1 MHYVIIRDDDT
12 FAFTPPACLERI
24 YRPFLDMGMPVCLA
38 TIPEART
45 NVRTPDGL
53 LEGYLT
59 SGGGRDVGLAPI
71 GLGRGLVDY
80 IQAEACYD
88 VVQHGCHHDIFEFG
102 GSDRQELARRLDRG
116 ARALHDAGFQK
127 PHAFVAPYDRMSR
140 AAFVEVSARF
150 AVISTGWFEAGRVPA
165 RWWVAYA
172 LRKLGRKRHWSAG
185 GCHLLSHPGC
195 LLSYHRDRAGMM
207 DSVRAAVEGSKL
219 TVLVSHWWEFFR
231 GGIPDVELIAKI
243 HEVAD
248 WISSRPDIQ
257 VVTFSDVA
265 GGRVHL
271 N

>member
-1 MHYVIIRDDDT
+1 
-12 FAFTPPACLERI
+12 
-24 YRPFLDMGMPVCLA
+24 MGMPVCLA

-45 NVRTPDGL
+45 SVRTPDGL

-59 SGGGRDVGLAPI
+59 SGSGPDVGLAPI

-102 GSDRQELARRLDRG
+102 GSDRRELARRLDRG
-116 ARALHDAGFQK
+116 ARALSDAGFQK

-140 AAFVEVSARF
+140 GAFVEVGARF
-150 AVISTGWFEAGRVPA
+150 DVISTGWFEAGRVPA
-165 RWWVAYA
+165 RWWAAYA
-172 LRKLGRKRHWSAG
+172 LRKLGRQRHWRAG
-185 GCHLLSHPGC
+185 GCNLLSHPGC
-195 LLSYHRDRAGMM
+195 LLSYHRARAGMM
-207 DSVRAAVEGSKL
+207 DSVRDAIEGASL

-231 GGIPDVELIAKI
+231 GGIPDDELIGTI

-248 WISSRPDIQ
+248 WISSRSDIQ

-265 GGRVHL
+265 GGRVPL